1 MRTIKLT
8 LTLITL
14 AGLIAVAGLVFGTSS
29 NAAPAGNII
38 NAHWK
43 GFASFSPTGAG
54 PNVAR
59 CGEFPKFVEVQFAGS
74 GIDNEGGILTNSV
87 SACTNTETNEVF
99 DLKATDT
106 FTQTGDQIH
115 IESDPFLQVIN
126 PTNCVVT
133 NSHAIGFRVAGGT
146 GKYVGA
152 TGHGRYHIAGNH
164 APCNGVVQPN
174 TVWFE
179 GIFQYPQ

>member
-14 AGLIAVAGLVFGTSS
+14 AGLISLAGLALGTSS
-29 NAAPAGNII
+29 NAAAMSNDKV

-43 GFASFSPTGAG
+43 GYATFSPTGAG

-59 CGEFPKFVEVQFAGS
+59 CGAFPQFVEVFFAGS
-74 GIDNEGGILTNSV
+74 GIDNEGGILTNTV
-87 SACTNTETNEVF
+87 SACTNTATGEVF

-106 FTQTGDQIH
+106 FQDGSTIN
-115 IESDPFLQVIN
+115 IESDPFLQVVD
-126 PTNCVVT
+126 PANCAVT

-146 GKYVGA
+146 GKYAGA

-164 APCNGVVQPN
+164 TPCNGVTVPN
-174 TVWFE
+174 AVWFE
-179 GIFQYPQ
+179 GIFQRP